1 LNFITRST
9 NSLTNNVIGIFMS
22 LVKSIGNKKVNFDF
36 NKNFISIFIDKIN
49 TSDLQFINQT
59 LKDLHP
65 SDVANLIENLPYEN
79 RVKLMEIESFN
90 LAPEIF
96 IELNESV
103 QSEVLQLLSIDSIS
117 NIIKRLESDNAV
129 AILEN
134 LELSKKNLILD
145 KLPPKDR
152 FLLEEGLS
160 YPEDSAARIMQRE
173 FTAIPSDWTVG
184 QTIDYLRESKDL
196 PQEFLEIFIVDN
208 DFKPI
213 GIVPSSRVLRTS
225 RDSKMNSIMREMPVL
240 ISVNMDKEEVGYT
253 FENYNLLSAGV
264 VNKDNKLVGMITAD
278 DVVTVVQE
286 EAEED
291 VLRLAG
297 VGDEEITDSVFVK
310 TKRRFNWLLV
320 NLATALLASWVISIF
335 GAEIE
340 KVVALAFLMPI
351 VASMGGNAGMQT
363 LAVTIRAIA
372 TKELSSSNINKIV
385 GKEFFIGVLNGII
398 FAVITGVVVL
408 LWFKQI
414 DLSIIIAASMVLNMI
429 VAGLFGILIPVTL
442 KKFKID
448 PALASSVFVTTVT
461 DVIGFLSFLGIGSLV
476 FL

>member
-1 LNFITRST
+1 
-9 NSLTNNVIGIFMS
+9 MS
-22 LVKSIGNKKVNFDF
+22 LIKSIGNKKVNFDF
-36 NKNFISIFIDKIN
+36 NKNFITIFSDKIN
-49 TSDLQFINQT
+49 NSDLSFINQT

-65 SDVANLIENLPYEN
+65 SDTANLIENLSFDT
-79 RVKLMEIESFN
+79 RVKLIEIESFN
-90 LAPEIF
+90 IAPEIF
-96 IELNESV
+96 IELNESI
-103 QSEVLQLLSIDSIS
+103 QAEVLQLLSIDSVS

-134 LELSKKNLILD
+134 IDVDKKNLILE

-213 GIVPSSRVLRTS
+213 GIVPSSRVLRTA

-240 ISVNMDKEEVGYT
+240 ISVNMDKEEVGHT
-253 FENYNLLSAGV
+253 FENYNLVSAGV
-264 VNKDNKLVGMITAD
+264 VNKNNKLVGMITAD

-297 VGDEEITDSVFVK
+297 VGNEEITDTVFVK
-310 TKRRFNWLLV
+310 TRRRFNWLLV

-372 TKELSSSNINKIV
+372 TKELSSSNINKII
-385 GKEFFIGVLNGII
+385 GKEFLIGVLNGII
-398 FAVITGVVVL
+398 FAIITAIIVQ
-408 LWFKQI
+408 LWFKQT

-442 KKFKID
+442 KRMNID

-461 DVIGFLSFLGIGSLV
+461 DVIGFLSFLGIGSFV

>member
-1 LNFITRST
+1 
-9 NSLTNNVIGIFMS
+9 MS
-22 LVKSIGNKKVNFDF
+22 LIKSIGNKKVNLDF
-36 NKNFISIFIDKIN
+36 NKDFITVFSEKIN
-49 TSDLQFINQT
+49 ISDIQFINQT
-59 LKDLHP
+59 LKELHP
-65 SDVANLIENLPYEN
+65 SDTANLIENLSFET
-79 RVKLMEIESFN
+79 RVKLIEIESFII
-90 LAPEIF
+90 APEIF
-96 IELNESV
+96 IELNESI
-103 QSEVLQLLSIDSIS
+103 QSEVLHLITIDSIAE
-117 NIIKRLESDNAV
+117 IVKRLESDDAV

-134 LELSKKNLILD
+134 VEIDKKNKILD

-196 PQEFLEIFIVDN
+196 PQEFLEIFIVVN
-208 DFKPI
+208 EFKPI
-213 GIVPSSRVLRTS
+213 GIVPSSRVLRTA
-225 RDSKMNSIMREMPVL
+225 RDSKMSSIMREMPVL
-240 ISVNMDKEEVGYT
+240 ISVNMDKEEVGTT
-253 FENYNLLSAGV
+253 FESYNLVSAGV
-264 VNKDNKLVGMITAD
+264 VNKNNKLVGMITAD

-297 VGDEEITDSVFVK
+297 VGNEEITDSVFVK
-310 TKRRFNWLLV
+310 TKRRFNWLLI

-372 TKELSSSNINKIV
+372 TKELSSSNINKIIT
-385 GKEFFIGVLNGII
+385 KEFFIGVLNGII
-398 FAVITGVVVL
+398 FAIITGVVVQ
-408 LWFKQI
+408 LWFKQF

-442 KKFKID
+442 KKMNID

>member
-1 LNFITRST
+1 
-9 NSLTNNVIGIFMS
+9 MS
-22 LVKSIGNKKVNFDF
+22 LIKSIGSKKVNFDF
-36 NKNFISIFIDKIN
+36 NKNFISTFIEKISS
-49 TSDLQFINQT
+49 SDLQFITQT

-65 SDVANLIENLPYEN
+65 SDVANLIENLPEET
-79 RVKLMEIESFN
+79 RVKLIEMESFN
-90 LAPEIF
+90 IAPEIF
-96 IELNESV
+96 IELNESI
-103 QSEVLQLLSIDSIS
+103 QSEVLQLLSNDSIA
-117 NIIKRLESDNAV
+117 NIVKRLESDNAV

-134 LELSKKNLILD
+134 LELEKKNSILD

-213 GIVPSSRVLRTS
+213 GIVPSSRVLRTA
-225 RDSKMNSIMREMPVL
+225 RDSKMSLIMREMPVL
-240 ISVNMDKEEVGYT
+240 ISVNMDKEEVGHT
-253 FENYNLLSAGV
+253 FENYNLVSAGV
-264 VNKDNKLVGMITAD
+264 VNKNNKLVGMITAD

-297 VGDEEITDSVFVK
+297 VGDEEITDSVLVK

-320 NLATALLASWVISIF
+320 NLGTALLASWVISIF

-372 TKELSSSNINKIV
+372 TKELSSSNINKII
-385 GKEFFIGVLNGII
+385 GKEFLIGVLNGII
-398 FAVITGVVVL
+398 FAIITGAVVQ

-414 DLSIIIAASMVLNMI
+414 DLAIIIAASMVLNMI

-442 KKFKID
+442 KKMKID

>member
-1 LNFITRST
+1 
-9 NSLTNNVIGIFMS
+9 MS
-22 LVKSIGNKKVNFDF
+22 LIKSIGNKKVNLDF
-36 NKNFISIFIDKIN
+36 NKNFITIFSDKIN
-49 TSDLQFINQT
+49 VSDLQFINQT
-59 LKDLHP
+59 LKNLHP
-65 SDVANLIENLPYEN
+65 SDVANLIENLADQT
-79 RVKLMEIESFN
+79 RIKLIEIESFN
-90 LAPEIF
+90 IAPEIF
-96 IELNESV
+96 IELNESI
-103 QSEVLQLLSIDSIS
+103 QSEVLKLLSIDSIT
-117 NIIKRLESDNAV
+117 NIVKRLESDNAV

-134 LELSKKNLILD
+134 LELDKKNLILD

-184 QTIDYLRESKDL
+184 QTIDYLRENKEL

-208 DFKPI
+208 EFKPI
-213 GIVPSSRVLRTS
+213 GIVPSSRVLRTP

-240 ISVNMDKEEVGYT
+240 ISVNMDKEEVGIT

-264 VNKDNKLVGMITAD
+264 VNKNNKLVGVITAD

-297 VGDEEITDSVFVK
+297 VGNEEITDTVFVK

-320 NLATALLASWVISIF
+320 NLGTALLASWVISIF

-385 GKEFFIGVLNGII
+385 GKEFLIGVLNGII
-398 FAVITGVVVL
+398 FAIITGLIVH

-429 VAGLFGILIPVTL
+429 VAGLCGILIPVTL
-442 KKFKID
+442 KKMNID

>member
-1 LNFITRST
+1 MKTS
-9 NSLTNNVIGIFMS
+9 G
-22 LVKSIGNKKVNFDF
+22 SIL
-36 NKNFISIFIDKIN
+36 KN
-49 TSDLQFINQT
+49 
-59 LKDLHP
+59 
-65 SDVANLIENLPYEN
+65 
-79 RVKLMEIESFN
+79 
-90 LAPEIF
+90 
-96 IELNESV
+96 
-103 QSEVLQLLSIDSIS
+103 
-117 NIIKRLESDNAV
+117 LESDNAIK
-129 AILEN
+129 ILEN
-134 LELSKKNLILD
+134 LDEKNKNIVLNS
-145 KLPPKDR
+145 LPPKDR
-152 FLLEEGLS
+152 FALQESLS
-160 YPEDSAARIMQRE
+160 YPEDTAARLMQRE
-173 FTAIPSDWTVG
+173 FTAIPSNWSVG
-184 QTIDYLRESKDL
+184 QTIDYLRENKDL
-196 PQEFLEIFIVDN
+196 PEEFLEIFIVDN

-213 GIVPSSRVLRTS
+213 GTVPSSRVLRTP
-225 RDSKMNSIMREMPVL
+225 RESKMNAIMREMPVL
-240 ISVNMDKEEVGYT
+240 ISVDMDKEEVGHS
-253 FENYNLLSAGV
+253 FENYNLISAGV

-297 VGDEEITDSVFVK
+297 VGDEEITDSVFIK
-310 TKRRFNWLLV
+310 TKRRFNWLLI

-385 GKEFFIGVLNGII
+385 GKEFLIGVLNGFI
-398 FAVITGVVVL
+398 FAIITGIIVQ

-442 KKFKID
+442 KKYNVD

>member
-1 LNFITRST
+1 
-9 NSLTNNVIGIFMS
+9 MS
-22 LVKSIGNKKVNFDF
+22 LIKSIGNKKVNLDF
-36 NKNFISIFIDKIN
+36 NKNFITTFSDKIN
-49 TSDLQFINQT
+49 VEDLQFINQT

-65 SDVANLIENLPYEN
+65 SDVANLIENLSYDTRE
-79 RVKLMEIESFN
+79 KLIEIESFSI
-90 LAPEIF
+90 APEIF
-96 IELNESV
+96 IEFNESI
-103 QSEVLQLLSIDSIS
+103 QSEVLQLISIDSIS
-117 NIIKRLESDNAV
+117 NIIKRLESDDAV
-129 AILEN
+129 SILEN
-134 LELSKKNLILD
+134 LEPDKKNLILD

-208 DFKPI
+208 EFKPI
-213 GIVPSSRVLRTS
+213 GIVPSSRVLRTA
-225 RDSKMNSIMREMPVL
+225 RDSKMNSIMRVMPVL
-240 ISVNMDKEEVGYT
+240 ISVTMDKEEVGHT
-253 FENYNLLSAGV
+253 FENYNLVSAGV

-297 VGDEEITDSVFVK
+297 VGDEEITDTVFVK

-320 NLATALLASWVISIF
+320 NLGTALLASWVISIF

-372 TKELSSSNINKIV
+372 TKELSSSNINKVV
-385 GKEFFIGVLNGII
+385 GKEFLIGVLNGII
-398 FAVITGVVVL
+398 FAIITGLIVH

-442 KKFKID
+442 KKMNID